1 MTEGQYR
8 VGTNFNPSSM
18 PEVDHVKAVIA
29 ELIDYI
35 FDTGKD
41 SRCNSIVATELES
54 AAMWAVKSF
63 TKEPR

>member
-1 MTEGQYR
+1 
-8 VGTNFNPSSM
+8 M